1 MKGVKKRNISTDPA
15 QPPSAPPPPDHTSGA
30 AAFGGDSGG
39 VLEGEEGPKEQD
51 DSGEIE
57 GTLEDFEEEGE
68 GEDFSE
74 AEREYEQLGDAKIGE
89 EEGQRT
95 KLADG
100 YYEIEA
106 VRRKRVRKGKVQY
119 LIKWR
124 GWSEAENTWE
134 PVENLLQCSDI
145 IDAFEES
152 LKPGKSKLTRKRK
165 RKAAVTQIQPKKKQQ
180 DKQHQYHQ
188 QRSPAPAAYNVPSH
202 VIRIGNEPLPFSRLK
217 NFTYI
222 NESGQTAVN
231 GLNRFET
238 SKKAGENGA
247 RMVSAIREGGKE
259 QNGLNLKLSE
269 LKGAMVAG
277 DEDSLRLAQT
287 SQAGQ
292 LPTGDNL
299 ANEFR
304 NERVDS
310 VHAGRFTG
318 AKRRK
323 SGSVKRFRKDPESCS
338 VDDAANGVLAYG
350 PLAPENVLCPDFLRN
365 NSGCQDGKYED
376 FKSMCT
382 IKQIVKPISYKSSM
396 SNNVQDVLVAFE
408 AIRSDGTKVIV
419 DNKFL
424 KANNPLLLI
433 DFYEKNLR
441 YSPT

>member
-30 AAFGGDSGG
+30 AAFGGG
-39 VLEGEEGPKEQD
+39 VVEGEEGPKEQN

-57 GTLEDFEEEGE
+57 GALEDFEEEGE
-68 GEDFSE
+68 EEDFSE
-74 AEREYEQLGDAKIGE
+74 AEREYEQLEDALIGE
-89 EEGQRT
+89 EEGKRT

-106 VRRKRVRKGKVQY
+106 VRRKRVRKARLVGGGEY
-119 LIKWR
+119 L
-124 GWSEAENTWE
+124 GA
-134 PVENLLQCSDI
+134 CG
-145 IDAFEES
+145 ES
-152 LKPGKSKLTRKRK
+152 VAILKPGKSKPTRKRK
-165 RKAAVTQIQPKKKQQ
+165 RKAAVTPIQPKKKQP

-188 QRSPAPAAYNVPSH
+188 QRSPAAATYSVPSN

-217 NFTYI
+217 NITYI
-222 NESGQTAVN
+222 NESGQTTVN

-247 RMVSAIREGGKE
+247 RMVSAVREGEKE
-259 QNGLNLKLSE
+259 QNELNLKLSE
-269 LKGAMVAG
+269 FKGAMVAG
-277 DEDSLRLAQT
+277 HEDSLWLAQT

-292 LPTGDNL
+292 RPTGDNL
-299 ANEFR
+299 ANELR
-304 NERVDS
+304 NERVDP
-310 VHAGRFTG
+310 VHVGRFTG

-338 VDDAANGVLAYG
+338 VDDAANGVSAYG
-350 PLAPENVLCPDFLRN
+350 LLAPENVLCPDFLRN
-365 NSGCQDGKYED
+365 DSYED
-376 FKSMCT
+376 SKSMCT